1 MILSSFGGMRDKNI
15 TNLRDQFM
23 GWLDSIT
30 SSKDR
35 NLSKLWE
42 IVEDRE
48 AWLAVVHGVT
58 VGRTRLNNRTELK
71 WINLQGQPSSLG

>member
-15 TNLRDQFM
+15 TNLKDQFM
-23 GWLDSIT
+23 GWLESIT

-42 IVEDRE
+42 TVEDKE
-48 AWLAVVHGVT
+48 PGM
-58 VGRTRLNNRTELK
+58 
-71 WINLQGQPSSLG
+71 LQSMESQSQIQFND